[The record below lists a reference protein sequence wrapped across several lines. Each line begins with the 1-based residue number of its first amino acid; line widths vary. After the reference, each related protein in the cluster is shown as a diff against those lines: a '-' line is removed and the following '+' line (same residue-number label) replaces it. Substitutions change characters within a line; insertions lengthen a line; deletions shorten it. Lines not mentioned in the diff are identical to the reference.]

1 MNFIDQLEFPEVLTP
16 DLVQN
21 LKNYAWELATLIGES
36 EPNRYRT
43 SVEALR
49 EAAALIQKH
58 KKLEAYPI
66 PAMLSHGPGDLS
78 VRKLQAHVVEACL
91 SEHFRPDNRSAQQ
104 IKRAGRKVRKMHK
117 GSAPELVRV
126 AKRIPDGSSV
136 EVLEWLRGEVSTL
149 TEAITA
155 KTELEED
162 PSKEEKLKKELE
174 ELTHV
179 IDHYVKDNVRDNQGG
194 PKRRLVSTSLS
205 TGVESEVADAS
216 FKTFVDPDVDGD
228 HDNTDRYLDIT
239 ESGSRAERSNLDFQ
253 VHRSRG
259 AYVNIARNY
268 VYDPVQWSAL
278 TDHSLQGLVR
288 NLMAGVKSGRLVDGV
303 LLMSLLTGR
312 DARTLKDLAP
322 KPFFEKEDSEE
333 DQLVYF
339 KTRAS
344 STRFA
349 LWTHVHLPEPTL
361 ESEGVFRAPTAG
373 LAIPL
378 PDELSR
384 LLARHT
390 ANWSVSED
398 EINAR
403 VSALSTQFAKVTLTR
418 IAQCSYHRLVGQG
431 HSQTHLDRLLGVS
444 LSRSTPQ
451 WYEHM
456 DAKRVTGPY
465 EDWVG
470 ILNGFLPE
478 QGLTLQVRQSD
489 NSVGS
494 ARAPTPEAI
503 AEFFWNLTC
512 FINRRW
518 SSRRLHE
525 THNYYVVY
533 VYQLLSFATGLRP
546 PEDAPFETLKRI
558 CFASGKVCLRDKDH
572 SKPSPRWIP
581 LAAIAISQLEIYV
594 KHLKQLR
601 SRLHGDAKDYLDAA
615 LRGEVPFLF
624 TLEKGKAIPLQS
636 KHIKQVLE
644 PFWVHDPNWSRHFL
658 RTELIAHGIRD
669 DVVRTFM
676 GHGEMGQEPFAP
688 HSNMSMRRL
697 RTVIPVIEKLAT
709 ELKIK
714 PREAHYVKKSQL

>member
-1 MNFIDQLEFPEVLTP
+1 MNLIDQLEFPVVLTP

-21 LKNYAWELATLIGES
+21 LKNYALELAALIGES
-36 EPNRYRT
+36 EPPRSRT
-43 SVEALR
+43 NVEGLR
-49 EAAALIQKH
+49 EAAALIQKD

-78 VRKLQAHVVEACL
+78 VRKLQAHVVVASL
-91 SEHFRPDNRSAQQ
+91 SEHFRPDKRSTQQ

-126 AKRIPDGSSV
+126 AKRIPDGSS
-136 EVLEWLRGEVSTL
+136 EDVLEWLRGEVSNL
-149 TEAITA
+149 TDAINK

-162 PSKEEKLKKELE
+162 PAKEEKLKKELE

-179 IDHYVKDNVRDNQGG
+179 IDHYVKDSVRDNQGG

-205 TGVESEVADAS
+205 TGVESEVAEAS
-216 FKTFVDPDVDGD
+216 FKTFVDPNIDGD
-228 HDNTDRYLDIT
+228 HDNTGRYLDVK
-239 ESGSRAERSNLDFQ
+239 ESGSRAERCNLDFQ

-259 AYVNIARNY
+259 AYTHIARNY
-268 VYDPVQWSAL
+268 IYDPVQWNAL

-288 NLMAGVKSGRLVDGV
+288 HLMAGVQSGRLVDGV

-312 DARTLKDLAP
+312 DARTFKDMAP
-322 KPFFEKEDSEE
+322 KPFSEKEDSEE
-333 DQLVYF
+333 DQLVFF

-344 STRFA
+344 KIRFA
-349 LWTHVHLPEPTL
+349 LWTHVHLPESTL
-361 ESEGVFRAPTAG
+361 ESEDVFRAPTTG

-384 LLARHT
+384 LFARHT
-390 ANWSVSED
+390 ANWAVTEE

-403 VSALSTQFAKVTLTR
+403 VSALNAQFSKITLTR
-418 IAQCSYHRLVGQG
+418 IAQCSYHRLVGHG

-456 DAKRVTGPY
+456 DTKQVTLPY

-478 QGLTLQVRQSD
+478 QGLTLKVRQND

-494 ARAPTPEAI
+494 ARTPTAEAV
-503 AEFFWNLTC
+503 AELFWNLSC
-512 FINRRW
+512 FVNQRW
-518 SSRRLHE
+518 SARGLHE

-533 VYQLLSFATGLRP
+533 VYQLISFATGLRP
-546 PEDAPFETLKRI
+546 PEDAPFGTLKRI

-581 LAAIAISQLEIYV
+581 LAAFAISQLEIYV

-601 SRLHGDAKDYLDAA
+601 SRLHGDAKGFLDAA

-644 PFWVHDPNWSRHFL
+644 PFWVHDLNWPRHFL

-688 HSNMSMRRL
+688 HANMSMRRL
-697 RTVIPVIEKLAT
+697 RTVVPVIEQLAKSL
-709 ELKIK
+709 EIK